1 VIYQVHQLFTPAV
14 AVVQVTLEEHYLE
27 VLEEVER
34 QRVLV
39 QVLIQVLETELQT
52 EAEEEAVHTMAQMAL
67 LDLVMLTLEV
77 QV

>member
-14 AVVQVTLEEHYLE
+14 VVVQDTPEDHYLE

-34 QRVLV
+34 HSVLV
-39 QVLIQVLETELQT
+39 QVLVQLLETELQT

-67 LDLVMLTLEV
+67 LDLMMLTLEV